1 MGIPCLPLYG
11 NADAGSAIQD
21 IKKIVEKIETNKF
34 GQKDLI
40 DLYNANGEL
49 LKAVVS
55 NAYEN

>member
-1 MGIPCLPLYG
+1 MGRPFLPLYG
-11 NADAGSAIQD
+11 NADAGSAIED

-49 LKAVVS
+49 LKAILS
-55 NAYEN
+55 NEYEN

>member
-1 MGIPCLPLYG
+1 MGRPNFPFYG
-11 NADAGSAIQD
+11 VDLGSAIQD

-49 LKAVVS
+49 LKAVLS
-55 NAYEN
+55 NEYEN